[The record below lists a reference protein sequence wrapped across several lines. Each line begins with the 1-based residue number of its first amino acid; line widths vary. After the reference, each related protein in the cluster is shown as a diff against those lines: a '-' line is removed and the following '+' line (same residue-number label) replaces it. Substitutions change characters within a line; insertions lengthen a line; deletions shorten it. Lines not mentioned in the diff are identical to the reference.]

1 MSAPRIHSRTGDRID
16 APTLEGLL
24 HLRQGVFIVEQACAY
39 ADIDGHDLEPT
50 TRHLW
55 IEADGIPVATLRIR
69 PDRGGTAL
77 WVGRVCTAAPARG
90 HGHAGRLL
98 REAVDTTTGPL
109 RLNAQ
114 ERLEGWYTSFGFI
127 PSGAAFDEDGI
138 RHVPMRLH
146 R

>member
-1 MSAPRIHSRTGDRID
+1 MSEPPIHSRTGDRLD
-16 APTLEGLL
+16 AATLEALL
-24 HLRQGVFIVEQACAY
+24 RLRQGVFIVEQACPY
-39 ADIDGHDLEPT
+39 ADIDGHDLEPA

-55 IEADGIPVATLRIR
+55 IEIEEIPASTLRIR
-69 PDRGGTAL
+69 PDRSGTAL

-90 HGHAGRLL
+90 HGHAGRLM
-98 REAVDTTTGPL
+98 REAVDSTTGPL

-114 ERLEGWYTSFGFI
+114 ERLEGWYAAFGFTA
-127 PSGAAFDEDGI
+127 SGPAFDEDGI